1 VRWNT
6 NSDTPLP
13 PDVPAGQNPP
23 DGAILNYY
31 LGSSASGEVTLE
43 VLDSNRKLVRRFS
56 SSDPIP
62 APDPELSIPA
72 YWLRPPQHLS
82 NQPGF
87 HRFVWDL
94 RYMPI
99 AGIKPEYPIS
109 AVYENT
115 PPASTSPWIM
125 PGKYQVVLTANG
137 KKHTQE
143 LTIDMDPRVKTPV
156 DGLQQQFNLS
166 QQVYQDLLALQPV
179 NDQVEKL
186 RTQIKAQR
194 AKSPSDAETAK
205 LDTFSQKLD
214 AFAGAEGRRRR
225 GTQQAQTLSSV
236 RGSLFEMFSVLQ
248 GADVAPTP
256 QAAQAVPV
264 LSQSTQALLKQWE
277 ELQKT
282 ELPQLKSQL
291 RIKDLPKFK
300 EPLEP
305 FEGITSHRDEE

>member
-1 VRWNT
+1 
-6 NSDTPLP
+6 
-13 PDVPAGQNPP
+13 
-23 DGAILNYY
+23 
-31 LGSSASGEVTLE
+31 VTLE
-43 VLDSNRKLVRRFS
+43 ILDSSGKLVRRIS

-62 APDPELSIPA
+62 AADPELSIPA

-87 HRFVWDL
+87 HRYVWDL

-99 AGIKPEYPIS
+99 AGIKPEYGIN

-115 PPASTSPWIM
+115 PPVSTSPWIM

-137 KKHTQE
+137 KKYTQD

-156 DGLQQQFNLS
+156 AELQQQFDLS
-166 QQVYQDLLALQPV
+166 QQVYQDLLTLQPI

-186 RTQIKAQR
+186 RAQIKAQR
-194 AKSPSDAETAK
+194 AKSPAEAAK
-205 LDTFSQKLD
+205 LDAFSQKLD

-225 GTQQAQTLSSV
+225 GTQQAPTLSSV

-248 GADVAPTP
+248 DADVAPTP

-264 LSQSTQALLKQWE
+264 LTQSTQTLVKQWE

-291 RIKDLPKFK
+291 RIKELPQVQ
-300 EPLEP
+300 EPHELS
-305 FEGITSHRDEE
+305 EGITSHRDEE